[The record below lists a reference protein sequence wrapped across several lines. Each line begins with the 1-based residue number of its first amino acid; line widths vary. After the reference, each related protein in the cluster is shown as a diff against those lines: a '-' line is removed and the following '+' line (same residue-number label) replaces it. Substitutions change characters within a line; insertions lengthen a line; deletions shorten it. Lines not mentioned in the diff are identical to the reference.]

1 MNLINDKIKFYTNI
15 ILSGAISFTPV
26 LWHLHQLR
34 IIEQSLFLTL
44 SAISILFVGRIC
56 LEIALLVEDS
66 WIDTIVACRV
76 RKHHH
81 YENIKDEGNVFYD
94 NWNKYLLLNNNEFA
108 HKIIAHLADR
118 LLFLLSTS
126 IASIICSILLVLI
139 FKYSILPFLGLFI
152 FVIVYVIFSFT
163 RAISIA
169 AGLDFLRHFI
179 LENQRN
185 PVEQEEDALV

>member
-1 MNLINDKIKFYTNI
+1 L
-15 ILSGAISFTPV
+15 LA
-26 LWHLHQLR
+26 
-34 IIEQSLFLTL
+34 E
-44 SAISILFVGRIC
+44 FVF
-56 LEIALLVEDS
+56 EIALFVEDS

-76 RKHHH
+76 NKQRH

-126 IASIICSILLVLI
+126 IASIICNILLVLI

-152 FVIVYVIFSFT
+152 VVIAYVIFSFT